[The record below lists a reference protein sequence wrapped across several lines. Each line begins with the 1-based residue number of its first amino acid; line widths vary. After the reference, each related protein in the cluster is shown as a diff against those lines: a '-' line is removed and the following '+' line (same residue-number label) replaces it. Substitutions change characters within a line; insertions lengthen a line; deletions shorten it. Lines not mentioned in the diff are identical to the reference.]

1 MDTLT
6 TDTETLKTFCSA
18 RGIQL
23 TLQPVSQFKLD
34 SLRASSEEI
43 PVPTYTMNVVGTEV
57 PYPMDEEIAR
67 NKGRLDEWNEY
78 LKAKSALERDK
89 AKKFTDL
96 LIYDG
101 VDVEVP
107 GLDSEW
113 QKTSDVFGIKIPT
126 DPIARKLH
134 YVYTE
139 VLVSQEDIVNL
150 VSQILSV
157 SQMDEEVVRKIR
169 DSFRA
174 QKERNADKSMR
185 AAKRKVAVK

>member
-1 MDTLT
+1 MEQPT
-6 TDTETLKTFCSA
+6 TEAPKTFCSA

-23 TLQPVSQFKLD
+23 VLRPVSQFKLD
-34 SLRASSEEI
+34 SQRASNEEI
-43 PVPTYTMNVVGTEV
+43 PVPTYTMNVLGNDV

-67 NKGRLDEWNEY
+67 NTGRLDEWKEY

-101 VDVEVP
+101 VDIEVP
-107 GLDSEW
+107 GPESEW
-113 QKTSDVFGIKIPT
+113 QTTSDIFGIKIPT

-139 VLVSQEDIVNL
+139 VLISQEDIVNL
-150 VSQILSV
+150 ISQILSV

-174 QKERNADKSMR
+174 QKKRNADSTVR
-185 AAKRKVAVK
+185 QAKRKVAVK